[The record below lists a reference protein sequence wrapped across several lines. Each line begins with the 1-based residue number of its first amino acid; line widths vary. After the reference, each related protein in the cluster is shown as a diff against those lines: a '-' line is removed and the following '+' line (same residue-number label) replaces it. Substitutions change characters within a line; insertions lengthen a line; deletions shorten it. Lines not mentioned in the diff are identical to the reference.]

1 MTLNENIQKYN
12 ELQEEIARLQ
22 EQLSEYK
29 TNIVNEMKEKSLTKT
44 STEDGLTAQLVF
56 KDNFKY
62 VDERAMINYLKEKG
76 LTDLITEKIN
86 TTSMNKEL
94 KKGLSLTEDLKTMYT
109 KNTTEVLSVKRA

>member
-1 MTLNENIQKYN
+1 
-12 ELQEEIARLQ
+12 
-22 EQLSEYK
+22 
-29 TNIVNEMKEKSLTKT
+29 
-44 STEDGLTAQLVF
+44 
-56 KDNFKY
+56 
-62 VDERAMINYLKEKG
+62 MINYLKEKG